1 MAENNTSCP
10 NKWAILEFVESGYM
24 LRENQLVKET
34 AESLAKGEYKD
45 RDIILTISSEDLP
58 RRISGLNRLVFA

>member
-1 MAENNTSCP
+1 
-10 NKWAILEFVESGYM
+10 M

>member
-1 MAENNTSCP
+1 MTENNTACP
-10 NKWAILEFVESGYM
+10 NRWAILEFVESGYM

>member
-1 MAENNTSCP
+1 MTETNKPCP
-10 NKWAILEFVESGYM
+10 DKWAILEFVESGYI

-34 AESLAKGEYKD
+34 AESLVNGEYRD

-58 RRISGLNRLVFA
+58 GRISGLNRLVFA

>member
-1 MAENNTSCP
+1 MSETDKTCP
-10 NKWAILEFVESGYM
+10 DSWAILEFMGSGYI

-34 AESLAKGEYKD
+34 AEFLAKGKYQG

-58 RRISGLNRLVFA
+58 RRISRLNSLAFL